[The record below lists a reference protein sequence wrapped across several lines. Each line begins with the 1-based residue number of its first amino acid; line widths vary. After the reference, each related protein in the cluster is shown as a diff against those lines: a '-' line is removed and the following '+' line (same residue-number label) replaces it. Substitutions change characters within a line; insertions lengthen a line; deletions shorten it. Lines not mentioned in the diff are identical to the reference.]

1 MNTPYNQLPAAARS
15 FAPAR
20 RLLLATFVAAMLVAA
35 LLMTACGGDEPALP
49 PADSSAPAGTAPT
62 SAPAS
67 PSATNAPTSSGAS
80 QTTAG
85 QSSGQTA
92 SGQTGSGQTGSG
104 QAAQPAAEPIEVVA
118 GNALLAD
125 LVSQVGGD
133 RVSVHTLVPA
143 GSDVHTWNSTPQ
155 DSVRIAEAKV
165 VVSNGAGLARQVEE
179 LFENT
184 ASSDAVTVIAS
195 DGLEAQELVELPFP
209 EGDHHDD
216 HGHGAMGH
224 EEEHEAEA
232 HGRLLIGDGETGAL
246 SVIDLESGEV
256 HQDEFD
262 LGSRAGRIY
271 ATGSGRYAIAVSSD
285 ANTAHI
291 FDGGIYLEEHG
302 DHFDLVESHTHRL
315 PIDLSGDD
323 PSHLYVGDE
332 WATIYY
338 DGSGDIA
345 LINEH
350 ELEHEGDDFAPV
362 IINAGANH
370 GAAVPLEDDLF
381 AVSIQHPDYDQN
393 PTEYRLPIGAAIR
406 DVDGNVLY
414 SGEAGCPDLHGDA
427 GNGHMAVFGCTGGVL
442 VIEAHDGDFEDW
454 FIAAPDGSP
463 DDFRLTS
470 VYGYHGLD
478 HFFALGSAVGLYIVE
493 AEEGE
498 MEQLIPASDALR
510 PIQVAFSYDGELL
523 LVVMSDGEIRM
534 YDAHDADLLAATDH
548 ALSDDIDPGF
558 WARPHIA
565 TAPGHIF
572 ITDSG
577 AGEVLALDTHDLEVM
592 EHWDV
597 DGTPTKIAYVG
608 ILGEGDHPEQGHDD
622 HGHGSG
628 SMESSDGHGHDDHG
642 HDHGAG
648 DPHFWQNPRMVVHY
662 VEQIAD
668 GLAAAD
674 PDHAGQYQDNAAA
687 YIAELEALDA
697 YITEELS
704 HIPQEHRIIVTF
716 HDAFGYFGTRYDM
729 EVMAFV
735 GGHGGDVS
743 PDDIARV
750 LDLVNDEGLP
760 AVFAEPQ
767 FSADALEQVA
777 RDANIQVGIIHSLP
791 TDAYPDYISMMRA
804 NADALHD
811 LLH

>member
-1 MNTPYNQLPAAARS
+1 MKPQAAKPTPFYTSLRGLRPAALIVG
-15 FAPAR
+15 
-20 RLLLATFVAAMLVAA
+20 LLLVAA
-35 LLMTACGGDEPALP
+35 LFMTACGGDEPAAP
-49 PADSSAPAGTAPT
+49 PADSSAPAGSAPT
-62 SAPAS
+62 GAPAS
-67 PSATNAPTSSGAS
+67 PSATNPPASSGAS
-80 QTTAG
+80 QTTSG
-85 QSSGQTA
+85 QSSGQTS
-92 SGQTGSGQTGSG
+92 SGQTGSGQAGSG
-104 QAAQPAAEPIEVVA
+104 QAAQPAAEPIDVVA
-118 GNALLAD
+118 GNAVLAN
-125 LVSQVGGD
+125 LVSQVGGN

-155 DSVRIAEAKV
+155 DSVRISEAQV
-165 VVSNGAGLARQVEE
+165 IVSNGAGLAAQVEA
-179 LFENT
+179 LIENA
-184 ASSDAVTVIAS
+184 ASADAVMVVAS
-195 DGLEAQELVELPFP
+195 DGLEPQELVELPFP
-209 EGDHHDD
+209 EDD
-216 HGHGAMGH
+216 HGHGEMAR

-232 HGRLLIGDGETGAL
+232 QGRLLVGDGETGAL

-271 ATGSGRYAIAVSSD
+271 ATASGRYAIAVSSD

-315 PIDLSGDD
+315 PIDLSGDR

-362 IINAGANH
+362 MINAGANH
-370 GAAVPLEDDLF
+370 GAAIPLEDDLF

-442 VIEAHDGDFEDW
+442 VIEAHDGRFEDW
-454 FIAAPDGSP
+454 FINAPAGSP

-470 VYGYHGLD
+470 VWGYYGLD
-478 HFFALGSAVGLYIVE
+478 HFFALGSAVGLYLVE
-493 AEEGE
+493 PEAGE
-498 MEQLIPASDALR
+498 MEQLIAATDALR
-510 PIQVAFSYDGELL
+510 PIQVALSYDGELL

-534 YDAHDADLLAATDH
+534 YDAHDAELLAATDDV
-548 ALSDDIDPGF
+548 LSDDVDPGF
-558 WARPHIA
+558 WARPHVA
-565 TAPGHIF
+565 TAPGRVF
-572 ITDSG
+572 ITDSA
-577 AGEVLALDTHDLEVM
+577 AGEVLALDTHDLEVVA
-592 EHWDV
+592 HWDV
-597 DGTPTKIAYVG
+597 AGNPTKIAFVG
-608 ILGEGDHPEQGHDD
+608 ILDKGDHPEQGHDD
-622 HGHGSG
+622 HGHGS
-628 SMESSDGHGHDDHG
+628 ESSDGHDDHG

-648 DPHFWQNPRMVVHY
+648 DPHFWLNPRMVVHY
-662 VEQIAD
+662 VNQIAN
-668 GLAAAD
+668 GLVAAD
-674 PDHAGQYQDNAAA
+674 PDNTGLYLDNAAA
-687 YIAELEALDA
+687 YVAELEDLDA
-697 YITEELS
+697 YIADELS
-704 HIPQEHRIIVTF
+704 HIPPDHRVIVTF

-729 EVMAFV
+729 AVMAFV

-760 AVFAEPQ
+760 AVFAESQ
-767 FSADALEQVA
+767 FSDDALNQVA

-804 NADALHD
+804 NADALAQ
-811 LLH
+811 LLR